1 MVNQDALNKI
11 NSIFEPEFVVGVY
24 LFGSQ
29 KKNTTG
35 PLSDYDFGILFK
47 KSYLKKSRLQK
58 VMHYIP
64 KIAMILRVDENLV
77 DLVDITDAPF
87 PIAFAAISGRLIY
100 TKNNIERINFEVKT
114 MAAMMMPAAAMM
126 RPLFALSCPRISS
139 SAVLSSSSLLIG
151 RCTRELSFFFVVS
164 CAMTS
169 SSDETGWMRNPEI
182 RDASA
187 AFSSGT

>member
-114 MAAMMMPAAAMM
+114 MAAMQTDGYYIK
-126 RPLFALSCPRISS
+126 RDYKFARAKI
-139 SAVLSSSSLLIG
+139 
-151 RCTRELSFFFVVS
+151 
-164 CAMTS
+164 
-169 SSDETGWMRNPEI
+169 
-182 RDASA
+182 AS
-187 AFSSGT
+187 